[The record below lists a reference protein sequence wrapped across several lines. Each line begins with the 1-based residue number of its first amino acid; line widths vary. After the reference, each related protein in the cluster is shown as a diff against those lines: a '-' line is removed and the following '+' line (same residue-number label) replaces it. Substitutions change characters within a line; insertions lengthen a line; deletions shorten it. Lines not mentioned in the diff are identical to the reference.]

1 MKMKILTHFQE
12 EGRARLVEAFGNC
25 GEAGGA
31 YHQSSSYKGTH
42 RHIWVMFEIKVF
54 LAETTHIYLFTPTPV
69 LSLSKD
75 DDHP

>member
-31 YHQSSSYKGTH
+31 YHQSSSY
-42 RHIWVMFEIKVF
+42 
-54 LAETTHIYLFTPTPV
+54 
-69 LSLSKD
+69 
-75 DDHP
+75 

>member
-54 LAETTHIYLFTPTPV
+54 FGRDDAHISVHFH
-69 LSLSKD
+69 SRAIFIKRR
-75 DDHP
+75 